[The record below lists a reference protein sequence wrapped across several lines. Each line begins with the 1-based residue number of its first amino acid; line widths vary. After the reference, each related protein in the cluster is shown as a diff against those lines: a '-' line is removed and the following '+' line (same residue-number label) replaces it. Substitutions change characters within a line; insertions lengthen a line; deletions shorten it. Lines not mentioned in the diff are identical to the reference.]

1 MAGFTDFLTGNA
13 GSIIGGLLGA
23 AGGGSST
30 TQATQSKDPWGPA
43 QPYILGN
50 LQKEAALQDY
60 YAKTPFNAQQQQG
73 YSNLFGDNQN
83 FRDNIAPGLMNFAN
97 QGMTSSYQRATGGAV
112 GSGGGYGGAR
122 MPGGMSQGGAGP
134 FSVNRGAVSGQ
145 NSLLDLNGAQNP
157 YSNGAIQAPKAA
169 APAASAQGGLLGTN
183 QGNYGHDGNTG
194 GAQFG
199 GIGTGSETDRI
210 SANARAIAE
219 KLGLASPVAGV
230 VAGLV
235 SYGMGINE
243 ALAAVNATNDPI
255 GALATLQGW
264 YGGESSGGGGDYG
277 GSNVGRDGSEG
288 GYGGDSSHGTAGW

>member
-60 YAKTPFNAQQQQG
+60 YANTPFNAQQQQG

-83 FRDNIAPGLMNFAN
+83 FRDNIAPGLMSFAN
-97 QGMTSSYQRATGGAV
+97 QGMTGSYQRATGGPV

-169 APAASAQGGLLGTN
+169 APAVSAQGGLLGTN
-183 QGNYGHDGNTG
+183 QGNYGHDGSTG
-194 GAQFG
+194 GTQSG
-199 GIGTGSETDRI
+199 GIGIGTETDRI

-219 KLGLASPVAGV
+219 KFGLANPVAGV

-243 ALAAVNATNDPI
+243 ALAAVNATDDPI

-264 YGGESSGGGGDYG
+264 YGGDSSGGI
-277 GSNVGRDGSEG
+277 GSNADSDGSAG
-288 GYGGDSSHGTAGW
+288 STNPGGGGISGYGGGTY